1 MTGRLRVGIVGL
13 GRIGTRLRDLLA
25 QDAAGPLEVGAP
37 ARDVGALLALRP
49 DIVVECASP
58 AALADIGPHILAA
71 GIDLAPLSLTAFCD
85 PQTERRLLAAGPG
98 RLEIPPGALG
108 ALENL
113 HAARLG
119 GLKRVVYRQIKSP
132 AMWARTPA
140 AALADLAAIAERRVF
155 FEGSVRA
162 VARLFPH
169 NLNVAVGAALAGL
182 GLDRTELQ
190 LIADP
195 ATDATQHELDFDA
208 EPGAYRVRIDGRKV
222 GPGGDPVDYS
232 TFSLLALLQRRNA
245 RSKTA

>member
-1 MTGRLRVGIVGL
+1 MNGRLRVAIVGL
-13 GRIGTRLRDLLA
+13 GRIGTRLCDLL
-25 QDAAGPLEVGAP
+25 QRDAAGPLFVGAP
-37 ARDVGALLALRP
+37 ARDFAALLALRP

-58 AALADIGPHILAA
+58 QTLGDWGPRILAA

-85 PQTERRLLAAGPG
+85 PQTERRLLEAGPG
-98 RLEIPPGALG
+98 KLDMPPGALG
-108 ALENL
+108 TLEIL
-113 HAARLG
+113 RAARLG

-140 AALADLAAIAERRVF
+140 AALADLGAIAERRVF
-155 FEGSVRA
+155 FEGSARA

-208 EPGAYRVRIDGRKV
+208 DPGACRLRIDGRAV

-245 RSKTA
+245 GSKTA